1 MKNEKS
7 KDQQAFKWREIRYI
21 EFVRLCD
28 FYYNKLCELQS
39 AYLNDVMQKNPT
51 AIADDDVIYNS
62 RKMFDPMSDEQK
74 NRTISGIKNKFY
86 DRIKGSLPS
95 YVCSIEDT

>member
-1 MKNEKS
+1 MKSQNINRHLNGEKL
-7 KDQQAFKWREIRYI
+7 YI
-21 EFVRLCD
+21 FSLSGCD

-39 AYLNDVMQKNPT
+39 LFKRCYSKNPT